1 MGSAANAQPGR
12 VTGFLLRNA
21 LANAGGM
28 VAFLPL
34 LSLLLPIK
42 VEAIAGDARMNVLT
56 AAVLAGALAASGSN
70 LLFGWLSDL
79 AVDRGIGRRPGVA
92 FGLAL
97 TALAYA
103 LVALATTPLA
113 IVLSIAFFQFAV
125 NALLGPM
132 FAIMADEIPD
142 SHKRTAGG
150 LLALGPPFGA
160 AVSTLI
166 MAWPLSEGSRL
177 AIVTLA
183 VIVCISPLL
192 ASRAVPA
199 ADAPKSAAVAQ
210 VLRRDLVIAWSARF
224 LAQVAGAIL
233 SVYLVYYFESVSPPA
248 ARGRVAAMVAPLL
261 LLSHLLPVVIAVP
274 VGRWSDR
281 IGRGKPFLLAA
292 ASVAALGLVCM
303 ALAQSWTQAAIAFA
317 TYSCGWSI
325 FLALHAGF
333 AMQLLPNP
341 RRRGRDLGLLN
352 LTNTLPQLVGPA
364 LTWWLATPHDFD
376 AALLTAA
383 ALTACGALL
392 ILTVR
397 GRR

>member
-1 MGSAANAQPGR
+1 MVRGAEGKPGR

-28 VAFLPL
+28 IAFLPL

-42 VEAIAGDARMNVLT
+42 VELVAGDDRMNVLT

-70 LLFGWLSDL
+70 VLFGWLSDV
-79 AVDRGIGRRPGVA
+79 AVDRGIGRRPCVG

-97 TALAYA
+97 VALSYA
-103 LVALATTPLA
+103 LVALADSPRA
-113 IVLSIAFFQFAV
+113 VVLSIAFFQFAV
-125 NALLGPM
+125 NALLAPM

-160 AVSTLI
+160 AVSTLLMI
-166 MAWPLSEGSRL
+166 WPLSEGVRL

-183 VIVCISPLL
+183 VIVCIAPLL

-199 ADAPKSAAVAQ
+199 ADIPETPVEAQ
-210 VLRRDLVIAWSARF
+210 VLRRDLVIAWSSRF
-224 LAQVAGAIL
+224 LAQVAGAIIAA
-233 SVYLVYYFESVSPPA
+233 YLIYYFESISPGTPQ
-248 ARGRVAAMVAPLL
+248 GTIAAMVAPLL
-261 LLSHLLPVVIAVP
+261 LLSYIVPVLIAVP
-274 VGRWSDR
+274 IGRWSDR

-292 ASVAALGLVCM
+292 ALVAALGLIGM
-303 ALAQSWTQAAIAFA
+303 ALAQDWTQAAVAFA
-317 TYSCGWSI
+317 VHSCGWSI

-383 ALTACGALL
+383 ALTGCGAVT
-392 ILTVR
+392 ILAVR

>member
-1 MGSAANAQPGR
+1 MASAAEAAPGR

-42 VEAIAGDARMNVLT
+42 VELIAGEDRMSVLT
-56 AAVLAGALAASGSN
+56 AAVLVGALAASGSN
-70 LLFGWLSDL
+70 LLFGWLSDI
-79 AVDRGIGRRPGVA
+79 AVDRGIGRRPCVA

-97 TALAYA
+97 TALSYA
-103 LVALATTPLA
+103 LVALAGSPLTV
-113 IVLSIAFFQFAV
+113 VLSIGFFQFAV

-160 AVSTLI
+160 GVSTLV
-166 MAWPLSEGSRL
+166 MLWPLTEAVRL
-177 AIVTLA
+177 AIVTAA
-183 VIVCISPLL
+183 VVVCITPLML
-192 ASRAVPA
+192 SRAMPA
-199 ADAPKSAAVAQ
+199 PERRESPAVAQ
-210 VLRRDLVIAWSARF
+210 MLRRDLIIAWSARF
-224 LAQVAGAIL
+224 LAQVAGAIMAA
-233 SVYLVYYFESVSPPA
+233 YLVYYFQSVSPETP
-248 ARGRVAAMVAPLL
+248 RETMVTMVASLL
-261 LLSHLLPVVIAVP
+261 LLSNLLPVMISVP
-274 VGRWSDR
+274 LGRWSDR
-281 IGRGKPFLLAA
+281 IGRAKPFLLAA
-292 ASVAALGLVCM
+292 AFVAALGLIGM
-303 ALAQSWTQAAIAFA
+303 ALAEDWTSAAIAFA
-317 TYSCGWSI
+317 VHSCGWSI

-333 AMQLLPNP
+333 AMQLLPDP

-364 LTWWLATPHDFD
+364 LTWLLATPHDFD
-376 AALLTAA
+376 PALLTAA
-383 ALTACGALL
+383 GLTACGALA
-392 ILTVR
+392 ILAVK